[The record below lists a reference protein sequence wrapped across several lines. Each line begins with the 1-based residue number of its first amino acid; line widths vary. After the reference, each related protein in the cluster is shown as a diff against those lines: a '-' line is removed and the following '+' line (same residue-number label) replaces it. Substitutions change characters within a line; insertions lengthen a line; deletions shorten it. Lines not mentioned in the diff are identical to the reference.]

1 MAFDAFAHIIFG
13 LMIQCYRIAFSVGL
27 DEKNFQIV
35 YFLRTFEILRCIYK
49 EKPTFKTRMLKVN
62 QYPLSDID
70 VIKS

>member
-1 MAFDAFAHIIFG
+1 M
-13 LMIQCYRIAFSVGL
+13 
-27 DEKNFQIV
+27 
-35 YFLRTFEILRCIYK
+35 RTFEIFRRIYK